1 MLKVLKNTAVL
12 FLKKSDIF
20 ILFIVP
26 LFLINISPLSPTA
39 KIVLK
44 TPVYCL
50 TSLGIYLYLLYDKP
64 IQLFSVR
71 LVFSYFLTD
80 FGITMAY
87 YFFVLIVLM
96 MPLSI
101 VLHLLI
107 IYFFG
112 LYFLCRFSIIP
123 ALIVNQNRLSLHN
136 ILLLSQNSYLQWMTA
151 ATILYLPF
159 LFIEILVPEGIAYS
173 FITSL
178 QSPLLCCF
186 YVCYL
191 KKR

>member
-87 YFFVLIVLM
+87 YFFVLIVQM

-107 IYFFG
+107 I
-112 LYFLCRFSIIP
+112 YFLCRFSIIP

-136 ILLLSQNSYLQWMTA
+136 ILLLSQNSYSQWMTA